1 MARFANGFLKFLGIL
16 LLTAAALKL
25 HGWAV
30 DPVRPTGW
38 FAIPAVQFTIVL
50 VEAALGVWFLTGW
63 ANSAAW
69 LAAFSLFSLF
79 SVVSFRQGWIG
90 EASCGCFGS
99 LAVNPWL
106 AFGIDVAALALLAI
120 TRPSRDDFSALR
132 LTLTTGV
139 MRTAFAVVLI
149 AGAGLGVLTW
159 RHGSLDAAFASLR
172 GDSLT
177 LSPPLVDLG
186 SGPANA
192 SRVAEVELFNHTAEP
207 VLIYGGTSD
216 CSCTVAGNL
225 PLRIAPSESQ
235 KLQVQVRLP
244 REPGRFTRQAKLMTD
259 APAARIVT
267 FQITGQ
273 SIEANPEV
281 AEVR

>member
-1 MARFANGFLKFLGIL
+1 MSRFAGSFLRFLGIL
-16 LLTAAALKL
+16 LLAAAALKL

-38 FAIPAVQFTIVL
+38 FAIPAVQFAIVL
-50 VEAALGVWFLTGW
+50 VEALLGVWFLVGW
-63 ANSAAW
+63 AKSAAW
-69 LAAFSLFSLF
+69 LVAFALFTLF

-99 LAVNPWL
+99 LTVNPWL
-106 AFGIDVAALALLAI
+106 AFGVDVAALLLLAI
-120 TRPSRDDFSALR
+120 TRPSREDFNSLR
-132 LTLTTGV
+132 LASSSGV
-139 MRTAFAVVLI
+139 VRTVFAVVLI
-149 AGAGLGVLTW
+149 TGAGLGVQAW
-159 RHGSLDAAFASLR
+159 RHGSLDAALASLR

-225 PLRIAPSESQ
+225 PLRIAPGESQ
-235 KLQVQVRLP
+235 TLQVQVRLP